1 MFASGK
7 YFFGQKTFFSSRPQ
21 LGRGHRRRGW
31 FQLCCFFRGAGF
43 VRGARRGAVRK
54 TSAEGSRFRGGRIK
68 RPEKT
73 PLLLGSV
80 VGPPHVFRGSRF
92 SVSVLR
98 EVPEMKWLGWEI
110 GLLVGSF
117 CLGSVFAV
125 ARRAFGYLLLGVV
138 FCHWFSSSF
147 SPSEF
152 PRVCSPTTAQGFSK
166 TDIAVGRGEKNVEAF
181 DRWHLA
187 SEPRSLRVLCRI

>member
-7 YFFGQKTFFSSRPQ
+7 YFVGQKTFFSSRPQ

-54 TSAEGSRFRGGRIK
+54 TSAEGSRFSGGRIK

-73 PLLLGSV
+73 PFLLGSV
-80 VGPPHVFRGSRF
+80 VGPPHIFRGSRF

-98 EVPEMKWLGWEI
+98 EIPEMKWVGWEI
-110 GLLVGSF
+110 GLLVGLF
-117 CLGSVFAV
+117 CLDSVFAV
-125 ARRAFGYLLLGVV
+125 ARRVFGYLFLGVV
-138 FCHWFSSSF
+138 FCLGFPAL
-147 SPSEF
+147 SPHRNF
-152 PRVCSPTTAQGFSK
+152 HAYVRQQRRRGFRRRILRWGAERK
-166 TDIAVGRGEKNVEAF
+166 T
-181 DRWHLA
+181 
-187 SEPRSLRVLCRI
+187 